1 MAAKTVT
8 HDHLRTAPAQHHVH
22 AQMSPADEGS
32 LTLQVQPDCIMMNA
46 VKCSTYHIALRVM
59 VGELQVILL
68 RYGPEKHIKKLTGFY
83 LIDL

>member
-8 HDHLRTAPAQHHVH
+8 HGHVRTAHAQH
-22 AQMSPADEGS
+22 QMSPADEGS
-32 LTLQVQPDCIMMNA
+32 LTLQVQLDCMMMNA

-68 RYGPEKHIKKLTGFY
+68 RYGPEKHIEKLTGFY